1 MNPKKSMPI
10 MGTITA
16 STPTKCQPMP
26 MRIRFALLSLLTLS
40 VLGCSSSDSDNGT
53 EASATSENSAEAY
66 FDRGPHPVGV
76 STLTLERGPKVEV
89 WYPAVEGTVGTDT
102 YDVRDYT
109 PDAIKKILTGNAPA
123 TFTIDAGRDVD
134 VAEGKHPV
142 VLFSH
147 GYSGIRVQS
156 SFITSHLASWGMVV
170 ISPDHWSRDLNHV
183 FGNNPVGDRESAVA
197 DLFDSLDLVA
207 ADPRF
212 SEAVDVERLIA
223 VGHSAGGGTVAR
235 AARDERI
242 DGFVSMASGALES
255 NDQSTNEDVP
265 QKPTFYI
272 AGRAD
277 QVTPVDTVTR
287 PAFDAAASPSLLW
300 VMDKVGH
307 NGFDDFCTFGNGK
320 GIIGVAEASGLGALL
335 SAQPQF
341 KSLGEDGCVGDVAPS
356 TVAFPIIR
364 HAITAWS
371 RHVLGL
377 DKTAIDLGP
386 SVATSYALPIEIVT
400 K

>member
-1 MNPKKSMPI
+1 MTHS
-10 MGTITA
+10 A
-16 STPTKCQPMP
+16 CTKCQPMA
-26 MRIRFALLSLLTLS
+26 MRTRLILVSLLAVTAI
-40 VLGCSSSDSDNGT
+40 GCSPSDAGTSSDTTAAVAN
-53 EASATSENSAEAY
+53 EAEAY
-66 FDRGPHPVGV
+66 FERGPYPVGI
-76 STLTLERGPKVEV
+76 TTMTLERGPQVEV
-89 WYPAVEGTVGTDT
+89 WYPAVEGTVGSDT

-109 PDAIKKILTGNAPA
+109 PEAIKKILTGDAPA
-123 TFTIDAGRDVD
+123 TFTIDAGRDAE

-183 FGNNPVGDRESAVA
+183 FGNNPVGDRDSAVD
-197 DLFDSLDLVA
+197 DLFDSLDLVS
-207 ADPRF
+207 ADSRF
-212 SEAVDVERLIA
+212 SDSMDVERLIA

-235 AARDERI
+235 AASDDRI

-255 NDQSTNEDVP
+255 NDASVSDAP
-265 QKPTFYI
+265 KKPSFYI
-272 AGRAD
+272 AGKVD

-287 PAFDAAASPSLLW
+287 PAFDAATSPSLLW
-300 VMDKVGH
+300 VIDKVGH

-371 RHVLGL
+371 RHTLGL
-377 DKTAIDLGP
+377 DETPVDL
-386 SVATSYALPIEIVT
+386 SEAVATKYALPIEIAS

>member
-1 MNPKKSMPI
+1 
-10 MGTITA
+10 
-16 STPTKCQPMP
+16 MP
-26 MRIRFALLSLLTLS
+26 MRIRLVLLSLLALS
-40 VLGCSSSDSDNGT
+40 VVGCSSSDSGDST
-53 EASATSENSAEAY
+53 EAGTTPENSAEAY
-66 FDRGPHPVGV
+66 FDRGPYPVGIT
-76 STLTLERGPKVEV
+76 TLTLERGPKVEV

-109 PDAIKKILTGNAPA
+109 PDAIKKILTGDVPA
-123 TFTIDAGRDVD
+123 TFTIDAGRDAD
-134 VAEGKHPV
+134 IAEGKHPV

-156 SFITSHLASWGMVV
+156 SFITSHLASWGMVI

-207 ADPRF
+207 ADSRF
-212 SEAVDVERLIA
+212 AESVDVERLIA

-255 NDQSTNEDVP
+255 NDQPTAEEAP

-277 QVTPVDTVTR
+277 QVTPVETVTR

-371 RHVLGL
+371 RHILGL
-377 DKTAIDLGP
+377 DKNAVDLGTA
-386 SVATSYALPIEIVT
+386 VATSYALPIEIVT

>member
-1 MNPKKSMPI
+1 M
-10 MGTITA
+10 
-16 STPTKCQPMP
+16 Q
-26 MRIRFALLSLLTLS
+26 MRTRLIFVSLIAI
-40 VLGCSSSDSDNGT
+40 VAVGCSSSDS
-53 EASATSENSAEAY
+53 STSNETTAPIENQAEAY
-66 FDRGPHPVGV
+66 FERGPSPVGV
-76 STLTLERGPKVEV
+76 TTLTLARGPKVEV
-89 WYPAVEGTVGTDT
+89 WYPAVEGTAGSDT

-109 PDAIKKILTGNAPA
+109 PDAIKKILTGDAPA
-123 TFTIDAGRDVD
+123 TFTIDAGRDAA
-134 VAEGKHPV
+134 VAGGKHPV

-156 SFITSHLASWGMVV
+156 SYITSHLASWGMVV

-183 FGNNPVGDRESAVA
+183 FGNNPVGNRESAVT

-207 ADPRF
+207 ADARF
-212 SEAVDVERLIA
+212 ADAMDIDRLIA

-242 DGFVSMASGALES
+242 DGFVSMASGLLDS
-255 NDQSTNEDVP
+255 NDSATSDVVP
-265 QKPTFYI
+265 QKPSFYI

-277 QVTPVDTVTR
+277 QVTPVETVTR
-287 PAFDAAASPSLLW
+287 PAFNAAASPSLLW

-320 GIIGVAEASGLGALL
+320 GIIGVAEASGLGAIL

-371 RHVLGL
+371 RHTLGL
-377 DKTAIDLGP
+377 DDTSIDL
-386 SVATSYALPIEIVT
+386 SDAVATKYALPIEIVS